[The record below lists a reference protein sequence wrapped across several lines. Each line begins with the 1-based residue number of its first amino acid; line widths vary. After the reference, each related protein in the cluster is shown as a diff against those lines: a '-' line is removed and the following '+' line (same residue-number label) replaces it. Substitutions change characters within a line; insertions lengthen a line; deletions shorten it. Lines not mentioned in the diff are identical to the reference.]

1 MRVTS
6 QRVAIAF
13 WTMLATLALIQ
24 RLAVPALRAS
34 AAQTEVL
41 RTDGWL
47 LALWALATPGI
58 LWLGRRFP
66 LRRSQLLHSGLVQ
79 LAAATVFI
87 VLSNVIARLPAL
99 LGSPGHGWS
108 WLFNDAT
115 LGLVQFYPA
124 ALLLFGVLALVG
136 QHTGALSA
144 SIASAGDDQ
153 AQSVNTSLESA
164 PASNRVVVREWN
176 RVHLVRPEDISWI
189 EADDNYVVVHAA
201 GRIYKGRGK
210 IGELESQLDART
222 FARIHRSAIVR
233 LACIREVQP
242 LTKGD
247 LAVILGDGKV
257 LRVARSRRSA
267 FERALGVPVSG
278 TGRRGQPL
286 AGRYSA
292 AR

>member
-6 QRVAIAF
+6 RRAAIAF
-13 WTMLATLALIQ
+13 WTMLAMLALIQ
-24 RLAVPALRAS
+24 RLAVPALTAS

-66 LRRSQLLHSGLVQ
+66 LRRSQLRRSALVQ

-87 VLSNVIARLPAL
+87 VSSNVIARLPAL
-99 LGSPGHGWS
+99 LGSLGHSWS
-108 WLFNDAT
+108 WLVGDAT
-115 LGLVQFYPA
+115 LGLIQFYPA
-124 ALLLFGVLALVG
+124 ALLLFYTLALVG
-136 QHTGALSA
+136 QHSGALSN
-144 SIASAGDDQ
+144 SLASAADDQ
-153 AQSVNTSLESA
+153 PQAGNTGIENA

-201 GRIYKGRGK
+201 GRIYKWRGK
-210 IGELESQLDART
+210 IGELESQLDASL

-257 LRVARSRRSA
+257 LRVARSRRTA

-278 TGRRGQPL
+278 TGRRSQPL
-286 AGRYSA
+286 TGRYSA